1 MSNPKVSAVI
11 PNYNYAQYIGEAV
24 ESALHQTYEN
34 IEVIVVDDGSSDDS
48 LKVLSAFG
56 NRIMV
61 ISQKNAGVATAR
73 NNGVKASTGEYVAF
87 LDADDVWL
95 PEKIEQQ
102 VACFLAKPEL
112 GLVHVGVQDISA
124 DGRDLDVHADGMQG
138 RVSHELLLFDRPVIL
153 GGGSGIMVRR
163 KIFDEVGGFDMRL
176 STSADWDLFYQIS
189 SRYEVGFVSDVLL
202 RYRFHGSNMH
212 GNIDRMRREMI
223 VGFDKAFGGNLA
235 PQDIKRDA
243 YANLY
248 RTLSGSYFYAGN
260 YTQFGVFAAK
270 SVLKRP
276 VNFLYFASFPI
287 RRMRKIRS

>member
-1 MSNPKVSAVI
+1 MKPLVSAII
-11 PNYNYAQYIGEAV
+11 PNYNYSRYIGEAV
-24 ESALHQTYEN
+24 ESALNQTYKN

-48 LKVLSAFG
+48 LKVLGAFG
-56 NRIMV
+56 DRIKV
-61 ISQKNAGVATAR
+61 ISQKNAGVAMAR
-73 NNGVKASTGEYVAF
+73 NNGVEVSTGEYVAF

-95 PEKIEQQ
+95 LEKVEKQVDRFFAEQ
-102 VACFLAKPEL
+102 AL

-124 DGRDLDVHADGMQG
+124 EGNDLDVHTDGMQG
-138 RVSHELLLFDRPVIL
+138 KVSHELLLFDRPVIL
-153 GGGSGIMVRR
+153 GGGSGIMVPRNV
-163 KIFDEVGGFDMRL
+163 FDEVGGFDTRL
-176 STSADWDLFYQIS
+176 ATSADWDLFYQIS

-212 GNIDRMRREMI
+212 GNIDRMQREMI
-223 VGFDKAFGGNLA
+223 VGFDKAFEGALA
-235 PQDIKRDA
+235 PQNIKRDA

-260 YTQFGVFAAK
+260 YKQFGVFAAK

-276 VNFLYFASFPI
+276 GNFLYFAKFPI